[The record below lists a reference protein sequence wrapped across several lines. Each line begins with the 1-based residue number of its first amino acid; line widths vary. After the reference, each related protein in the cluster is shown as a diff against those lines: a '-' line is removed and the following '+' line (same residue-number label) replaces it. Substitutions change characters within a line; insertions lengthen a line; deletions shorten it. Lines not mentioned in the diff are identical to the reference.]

1 MIPPNEKAKIKESIV
16 QKLVE
21 KYKSELPEDFH
32 ILIQKKVDSEVT
44 EYLRTQVVT
53 DKSLKLLEKRI
64 KKFQTDLK
72 RKARDRLAEA
82 KEDSNIRSDGN
93 LPVFTRNSANGLNR
107 TRSFGA
113 IRQPTPKSLGTT
125 NTKRSFY
132 QAG

>member
-64 KKFQTDLK
+64 KKFQTDFK
-72 RKARDRLAEA
+72 RKASDRLAEA
-82 KEDSNIRSDGN
+82 K
-93 LPVFTRNSANGLNR
+93 
-107 TRSFGA
+107 
-113 IRQPTPKSLGTT
+113 
-125 NTKRSFY
+125 
-132 QAG
+132 